1 MFEKVTCASDHS
13 PRYLPKTNS
22 SQTTVITALFLK
34 TYYSGASWL
43 ARKMLTRC
51 ALVNILTEVSI
62 TEEDC
67 NDSVSCYSIGAGRT
81 NSLSLLHLLLCHLF
95 VSNFSV
101 NRKGLFRPVPI
112 CDGAFFT
119 IQCAYTDQSAA
130 RRQQSRPYFQRPTF
144 FKLAS
149 DVSGG

>member
-1 MFEKVTCASDHS
+1 MRVRSFSKVSTQNQQQSN
-13 PRYLPKTNS
+13 NS
-22 SQTTVITALFLK
+22 NHGPVSK
-34 TYYSGASWL
+34 N
-43 ARKMLTRC
+43 C